1 MATEEDKFVEVED
14 MTTLEELSE
23 NAILRNLEHRYKNQ
37 KIYTY
42 TGSILV
48 AMNPFKLI
56 NIYTGDKIKEYH
68 NARIHDLPPHIYA
81 LAECAYS
88 NVCNESEDQA
98 VIISGESGAGKSES
112 TKYILQYLTAVT
124 TTQDASNQSWIEQQI
139 LESNTVLESF
149 GNAKTVRN
157 NNSSRFGKFIQ
168 VLFKDTHQIIG
179 ANIINY
185 LLEKSRIVQQ
195 APSERNYHVFYEL
208 LDGATPEE
216 REKYLL
222 DDPENF
228 HYLNQSGCVSLDGVS
243 DKENFR
249 NLKLAFSVLK
259 MTDSQ
264 IEGTFKIISGILHL
278 GNVKFVEN
286 SSNEG
291 ANIDGEDEIENVV
304 KLLSVDKEKLKSSI
318 LNKRLVIGK
327 EVTISPLKFA
337 QVFDNRDSISKILY
351 DFLFDKLLEIINK
364 SLTASQKAS
373 NFVGVLD
380 IFGFE
385 VFENNSFEQLCIN
398 YTNEKLQQFFNHFIF
413 KLEQQEYDKENI
425 KWDKISF
432 VDNQVTLELIEGK
445 LGVFGLLDDE
455 TRFPKGSDN
464 GYLDKMND
472 KLGKH
477 ESYFKP
483 PKKRDVFGIKHYAG
497 EVVYNIKGFLDKNKD
512 SVQDDIYE
520 LFSNSE
526 NGFIKEIFKK
536 KWEIKQSL
544 GKKMPTAGAQFKNQ
558 LTSLVKTLEQTTP
571 HYVRCIKP
579 NHEKAAFG
587 YNLELVTSQLRY
599 SGMLDTIRIR
609 KAGYPMRIT
618 FDEFVKRYR
627 CIAGLECTSDNK
639 ENSILIVKKSGIPD
653 TEWQTGSTKIFLK
666 QDAYAKVQDLY
677 KQIIAEKILCIQ
689 KVVKGYLYR
698 KKYVKMKKA
707 AEILNRNIKMYIYK
721 EKYKKQKE
729 AIVKIQAVTRG
740 WFVRSYFKQLKKKQE
755 EEERKQRQSEVPEN
769 NKEKQEKEEELK
781 NLQMKIKKHE
791 SASKAPEN
799 KPIVTQTKKV
809 PIIPE
814 EASPVSPKKPGGVDD
829 LFSFLDAFDA
839 DIKDINA
846 ATKAD
851 AVINN
856 MFDDLDN
863 LFNEVLE
870 EDKKEKEKKEK
881 NAEKEEVVIMPE
893 ELMNLAQPE
902 PEPEKVEPEEVEFT
916 YQVPKIPIWAMQQE
930 EKVEID
936 YYSEEYSMQTY
947 AEKNFEIQSKNVGTF
962 RGKSVKMEWS
972 EMLSYTKNPITI
984 SITQFSKGYERYAVL
999 SLELFKLL
1007 QKILEN
1013 NPKKTEETLQ
1023 AISTIIR
1030 AGIENPDIRDEIL
1043 VQICKQVTAPE
1054 KPPKNWNDIVI
1065 NGWDFLAL
1073 VANTFTP
1080 SKSFS
1085 KYFNGF
1091 IKRAIKDNENATD
1104 NIKKT
1109 IHYYATLIE
1118 SNIKSLNMNGC
1129 KKYPPSVFEIF
1140 MIRNQQKILFEVN
1153 LLNKS
1158 KNTVELTSTTTSSDV
1173 IKNILK
1179 MNDIKDINGW
1189 SLYYSCH
1196 QDSVLKFIKGTEYIS
1211 DIISEWETLN
1221 KNENSIYNE
1230 LKMNPQFTGNSNA
1243 LNQLYCCK
1251 VILKKRLFRNPQENI
1266 TNLAEHELII
1276 CQALE
1281 NMKHDWYNI
1290 PPNNIQQIIALK
1302 AQQLYGDYSNENM
1315 RKIIIEDYLSS
1326 FTISK
1331 LPSNEWEKGIAEN
1344 YQKLAGKSSIEANV
1358 LLFEAI
1364 KRVENYGST
1373 VFNVKYKGFWSYSEN
1388 IQLSISN
1395 SKVDFIIPKTKNAFM
1410 SFKYIDIQSWEIPE
1424 KNVITIKIF
1433 NKNKQDEDISDD
1445 EKDKADEYSF
1455 ISPNSEEITT
1465 LLKDYSLKQIDRKN
1479 KDKNDLNIDIGVLK
1493 KDVDKAK
1500 ATLLEKKVLRIPGPD
1515 SINRSKGSTL
1525 MRGTITMTMKSKPP
1539 VNATPNTYTD
1549 NDWNFSKY
1557 RIMNSITNIDT
1568 PEEDQKAVGIYSSLL
1583 IYAGIVSA
1591 VNPNDKPNTI
1601 IQNIITTA
1609 MESPTFC
1616 DEIYIQLI
1624 KLTSNY
1630 PDPDGKAVLNL
1641 WEFLYI
1647 IIGIILPPTPEILNY
1662 LKAHL
1667 RLYMVID
1674 NKTKHKRTKENERA
1688 KKCYKELL
1696 KPKTIPRLYP
1706 PSNSEINA
1714 MRRLTLPR
1722 IRIYFMDGTFK
1733 AVMVEPSMTVLDIC
1747 KNLKQRPE
1755 LKNINGFTLFETFGH
1770 NERKMNNNE
1779 KMGDLL
1785 YRWENEFGDSNVLA
1799 NNELKIVFKKH
1810 LFFNALKPSDN
1821 YYEETL
1827 IKFQILE
1834 EIIKEKYPL
1843 TDTEAAFLIALETQF
1858 EYGDYK
1864 ENCNINFKE
1873 IMQKIIPSSLWSA
1886 EICEIAKLEY
1896 KKLCGLVGEDLDA
1909 VFMFF
1914 LRTWE
1919 LFGSSVFNITQN
1931 FTDELPN
1938 RCWLAV
1944 NDKGIHLLSCNSR
1957 VPIVSHD
1964 FKSITSCSPSQN
1976 CIMIVID
1983 SVEKSKKYVLNTI
1996 EANTI
2001 ANIIQ
2006 EFIECNKNNKESS

>member
-1 MATEEDKFVEVED
+1 MATSDSFIEVED
-14 MTTLEELSE
+14 MTTLSELSE
-23 NAILRNLEHRYKNQ
+23 SAILQNLEHRYKNQ

-56 NIYTGDKIKEYH
+56 NIYSGEKVKEYH
-68 NARIHDLPPHIYA
+68 SARIHELPPHIFA
-81 LAECAYS
+81 IAECAYS

-259 MTDSQ
+259 MNDNQ

-278 GNVKFVEN
+278 GNVKFTEN
-286 SSNEG
+286 TSNEG
-291 ANIDGEDEIENVV
+291 ADIDGEDEIDNVV
-304 KLLSVDKEKLKSSI
+304 KLLSCDKEKLKSAL
-318 LNKRLVIGK
+318 LNKKLVIAR
-327 EVTISPLKFA
+327 EVTISPLKFS
-337 QVFDNRDSISKILY
+337 QVFDNRDSIAKILY

-432 VDNQVTLELIEGK
+432 VDNQNTLELIEGK
-445 LGVFGLLDDE
+445 LGVYSLLDDE

-464 GYLDKMND
+464 GFLDKIND

-477 ESYFKP
+477 ESFFKP

-497 EVVYNIKGFLDKNKD
+497 EVVYNVKGFLDKNKD

-520 LFSNSE
+520 LFSNST
-526 NGFIKEIFKK
+526 NDFIKEIFKK
-536 KWEIKQSL
+536 KWELKQSL

-558 LTSLVKTLEQTTP
+558 LTSLVKTLGQTTP

-579 NHEKAAFG
+579 NHEKTAFG
-587 YNLELVTSQLRY
+587 YNLDLVTAQLRY

-618 FDEFVKRYR
+618 FDEFVKKYR
-627 CIAGLECTSDNK
+627 CIAVLECTNDNK
-639 ENSILIVKKSGIPD
+639 ENSILIVKKTGISD
-653 TEWQTGSTKIFLK
+653 AEWQTGSTKIFLK
-666 QDAYAKVQDLY
+666 QDAYSKVQDLY
-677 KQIIAEKILCIQ
+677 QQIIAEKIICIQ
-689 KVVKGYLYR
+689 KVVRGYLYH
-698 KKYVKMKKA
+698 KKYMKMKSA
-707 AEILNRNIKMYIYK
+707 AEVLNRNIKMYIYK

-729 AIVKIQAVTRG
+729 AIVKIQAVVRG
-740 WFVRSYFKQLKKKQE
+740 WFVRSYYKQLKKKQE
-755 EEERKQRQSEVPEN
+755 EAERKQKQPDVQEN
-769 NKEKQEKEEELK
+769 DKIKEKKEEELK
-781 NLQMKIKKHE
+781 NLQMKIQKHE
-791 SASKAPEN
+791 SKKLNNKA
-799 KPIVTQTKKV
+799 TTAKKT
-809 PIIPE
+809 PIITDESAPT
-814 EASPVSPKKPGGVDD
+814 SPKKPGGVDD
-829 LFSFLDAFDA
+829 LFSFLDAFEG

-846 ATKAD
+846 ASKAD

-863 LFNEVLE
+863 LFNEVFE

-881 NAEKEEVVIMPE
+881 AVTIGEEHVVMPE
-893 ELMNLAQPE
+893 ELKNLAQPE
-902 PEPEKVEPEEVEFT
+902 PEPEKVEPEEVEFN
-916 YQVPKIPIWAMQQE
+916 YQVPKIPLWAMQEE

-962 RGKSVKMEWS
+962 RGKSIKMEWN
-972 EMLSYTKNPITI
+972 EMLSYTKYPISI
-984 SITQFSKGYERYAVL
+984 SITQFSKGYERYAAL

-1013 NPKKTEETLQ
+1013 NQKKVDETLS
-1023 AISTIIR
+1023 AIITIIHT
-1030 AGIENPDIRDEIL
+1030 GIENPDIRDEIL

-1054 KPPKNWNDIVI
+1054 KPPKNWNDILF
-1065 NGWDFLAL
+1065 NGWVFLAL

-1104 NIKKT
+1104 ETKKA
-1109 IHYYATLIE
+1109 IHYYASLIE
-1118 SNIKSLNMNGC
+1118 SNYKALNMNGC

-1140 MIRNQQKILFEVN
+1140 MIRNKQKITFEVN
-1153 LLNKS
+1153 LLNKT
-1158 KNTVELTSTTTSSDV
+1158 KNSVELTSTSVSSDV
-1173 IKNILK
+1173 IKEILK
-1179 MNDIKDINGW
+1179 MNGIKDINGW
-1189 SLYYSCH
+1189 SLYYTSH
-1196 QDSVLKFIKGTEYIS
+1196 QDNVQKFIKSSEYIS
-1211 DIISEWETLN
+1211 DIIAEWESLN
-1221 KNENSIYNE
+1221 KNENSNIYNE
-1230 LKMNPQFTGNSNA
+1230 LKMNPNFTQNKNA

-1251 VILKKRLFRNPQENI
+1251 VILKKRLFRNPKENI

-1281 NMKHDWYNI
+1281 NIKHDWYNI
-1290 PPNNIQQIIALK
+1290 PLTSNQQIIALK
-1302 AQQLYGDYSNENM
+1302 AQQLYGDYSPENM

-1331 LPSNEWEKGIAEN
+1331 LSSSEWEEAIAKN
-1344 YQKLAGKSSIEANV
+1344 YQKLIGKSNMEANV

-1364 KRVENYGST
+1364 KQLENYGST

-1395 SKVDFIIPKTKNAFM
+1395 CKVDFIIPKTKNAFM
-1410 SFKYIDIQSWEIPE
+1410 SFKYNDIQNWEVPE
-1424 KNVITIKIF
+1424 KNVITLKIIS
-1433 NKNKQDEDISDD
+1433 KDKTDEDISDD
-1445 EKDKADEYSF
+1445 KDKLDIYSF
-1455 ISPNSEEITT
+1455 LSPNSEEIAT
-1465 LLKDYSLKQIDRKN
+1465 LLKDYSLKQTDRKN
-1479 KDKNDLNIDIGVLK
+1479 KDKGDLNIDIGVLK

-1500 ATLLEKKVLRIPGPD
+1500 AALLEKKLLRLPGPD
-1515 SINRSKGSTL
+1515 SISRNKASTL
-1525 MRGTITMTMKSKPP
+1525 MRGTIAMTMNMKPK
-1539 VNATPNTYTD
+1539 PNLNISPNGYSD
-1549 NDWNFSKY
+1549 CDWDYSKY
-1557 RIMNSITNIDT
+1557 RISNSITNISASDD
-1568 PEEDQKAVGIYSSLL
+1568 DQKAVTIHSSLL

-1591 VNPNDKPNTI
+1591 VNPNDKPNKI
-1601 IQNIITTA
+1601 IQNVIQTA
-1609 MESPTFC
+1609 MESPVLC
-1616 DEIYIQLI
+1616 DEIYMQLI
-1624 KLTSNY
+1624 KLTSNC
-1630 PDPDGKAVLNL
+1630 PDPNSKAVLSF

-1647 IIGIILPPTPEILNY
+1647 IIGIVLPPTPEILNY

-1667 RLYMVID
+1667 RLYRVID
-1674 NKTKHKRTKENERA
+1674 NKSKRKRTEENERA

-1696 KPKTIPRLYP
+1696 KPRNIPRVYP
-1706 PSNSEINA
+1706 PSNNEINA
-1714 MRRLTLPR
+1714 MRRLTFPR
-1722 IRIYFMDGTFK
+1722 IRVYFMDGTFK
-1733 AVMVEPSMTVLDIC
+1733 AVMVEPSMTVQDIC

-1755 LKNINGFTLFETFGH
+1755 LKNINGFTLFETYGH
-1770 NERKMNNNE
+1770 NERKMENNE
-1779 KMGDLL
+1779 KIGDLL
-1785 YRWENEFGDSNVLA
+1785 YKWENEFENTDAIA
-1799 NNELKIVFKKH
+1799 NNDLRIVFKKH
-1810 LFFNALKPSDN
+1810 LFINAMKPSDN

-1834 EIIKEKYPL
+1834 EVIKEKYPL
-1843 TDTEAAFLIALETQF
+1843 TSSEAAFLMALETQF

-1864 ENCNINFKE
+1864 ENGNVNFKE
-1873 IMQKIIPSSLWSA
+1873 IMQKIVPSSLWSA

-1896 KKLCGLVGEDLDA
+1896 KKLSGLVGEDLDA

-1914 LRTWE
+1914 LRSWE
-1919 LFGSSVFNITQN
+1919 LFGSSIFKITQN
-1931 FTDELPN
+1931 FTDELPI
-1938 RCWLAV
+1938 RCWLAI

-1964 FKSITSCSPSQN
+1964 FESITSCSPSQN
-1976 CIMIVID
+1976 SIMIVID

-1996 EANTI
+1996 EANII

-2006 EFIECNKNNKESS
+2006 EFIECTKNSEDKS